1 VTIINDLFGETYFV
15 YADRS
20 RLNQILINLLENAI
34 KFSEK
39 DSTID
44 ILIYEDID
52 DVIKRRNV
60 RAFEKTKDN
69 KIKSANIEKKDNI
82 KEIFVAVSDSGKGI
96 SPEILPRLFEKFNS
110 NSAAGTGLGL
120 YISKK
125 LIEAMEGR
133 IWAFNNADGKG
144 STFVFSLP
152 KFDSSKL

>member
-1 VTIINDLFGETYFV
+1 MGLFV
-15 YADRS
+15 DW
-20 RLNQILINLLENAI
+20 L
-34 KFSEK
+34 
-39 DSTID
+39 TID
-44 ILIYEDID
+44 CRDAKALAEFWNEALDYRTVYEDID